1 MTTKGFITFSFH
13 SMKIGPH
20 FVRMVHVL
28 SSTCSDHCETSLC
41 AVTSSLRQQKRWK
54 ALSAYTLWT
63 QRSSS
68 FVTDGSSSSLLM
80 AQRLSISHTAEPAV
94 HDDILHSSAR
104 SSFCSS
110 TSPASKTA
118 GDDLSSDSSSSSFD
132 SSQKKKEWK
141 EFVYRPRWKYSAP
154 FRSSSFTD
162 YMYCKGKSHA
172 VSIARTYRHR
182 EKSDLTVTLI
192 PLRHL
197 AHPIFFAQVDA
208 LCGQHESVLME
219 GRTPLTGAP
228 YSTLVPSREPLPMN
242 QRPIDH
248 EDDEG
253 WEPRAVEDFFQPF
266 SWGVTNS
273 PRHTVIHAADRYDY
287 EYLPWY
293 CSLRFNIPL
302 LGSMEREKHCLN
314 MILPLYENGYKSFA
328 IPWGAG
334 HMCIFHEMLL
344 DNHFEQV
351 GMCSLLM
358 LNRIDGER
366 SEAELL
372 KLQSYEKKLS
382 RRVTLAY
389 VAGALMVLYILS
401 TMFEVEFSGPSKRLP
416 PNASFSDRL

>member
-1 MTTKGFITFSFH
+1 MTAKGVIALSLHRTKIH
-13 SMKIGPH
+13 PH
-20 FVRMVHVL
+20 VVRMVHVL
-28 SSTCSDHCETSLC
+28 SPTFSDHYE
-41 AVTSSLRQQKRWK
+41 ASSLRQQKRWIARFVDTAWTK
-54 ALSAYTLWT
+54 HRRSFLTDRSTSSLFLAKRLSHRVTVEPAVSNDIPHASAS
-63 QRSSS
+63 SSS
-68 FVTDGSSSSLLM
+68 FSPT
-80 AQRLSISHTAEPAV
+80 
-94 HDDILHSSAR
+94 SA
-104 SSFCSS
+104 
-110 TSPASKTA
+110 ASNA
-118 GDDLSSDSSSSSFD
+118 ADDDLSSASSSTSSSSS
-132 SSQKKKEWK
+132 QKKNKWK
-141 EFVYRPRWKYSAP
+141 EFAYRPRWKYSAP
-154 FRSSSFTD
+154 FRSSTFTD

-228 YSTLVPSREPLPMN
+228 YSTLVPPRDPIPVN

-266 SWGVTNS
+266 SWGVKNS
-273 PRHTVIHAADRYDY
+273 LAHTVIHAADRYDY

-293 CSLRFNIPL
+293 CSIRFNIAL

-344 DNHFEQV
+344 DNQFEQV

-382 RRVTLAY
+382 RRVTFAY
-389 VAGALMVLYILS
+389 IAGALMVLYILS
-401 TMFEVEFSGPSKRLP
+401 TMFEVEFSGPSRRLP
-416 PNASFSDRL
+416 VNASFNDRQ